1 MWKNLALFGNLMR
14 VNFLKSIVHWYIQS
28 NNKTGLIGRHHYG
41 TSRIR
46 KVILWIFKAEKTSQ
60 RDSQK
65 LRILIKYLNIGE
77 QQALLRFN
85 NLKGFYK
92 KH

>member
-1 MWKNLALFGNLMR
+1 MA
-14 VNFLKSIVHWYIQS
+14 QA
-28 NNKTGLIGRHHYG
+28 GLEKLYY
-41 TSRIR
+41 
-46 KVILWIFKAEKTSQ
+46 WIFKAEKTSQ

-85 NLKGFYK
+85 NFKRIL
-92 KH
+92 

>member
-1 MWKNLALFGNLMR
+1 MAQAGLEKLYYGY
-14 VNFLKSIVHWYIQS
+14 LKQKKHP
-28 NNKTGLIGRHHYG
+28 NET
-41 TSRIR
+41 
-46 KVILWIFKAEKTSQ
+46 
-60 RDSQK
+60 QK

-92 KH
+92 TLKNRNTEILLEL